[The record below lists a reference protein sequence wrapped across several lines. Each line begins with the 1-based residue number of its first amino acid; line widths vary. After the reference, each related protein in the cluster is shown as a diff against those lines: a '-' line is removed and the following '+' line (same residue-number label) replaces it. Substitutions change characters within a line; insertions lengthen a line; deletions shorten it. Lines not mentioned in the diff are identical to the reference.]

1 LAFAYVRRHTKAE
14 IPLVEDNIKE
24 EEEPEQDNDSEDKNE
39 GEED

>member
-1 LAFAYVRRHTKAE
+1 LAFANVRRHTKAE
-14 IPLVEDNIKE
+14 IPLEEDNIKE